1 MMSDGDR
8 LNAENLVE
16 VHKAHGEWEGNL
28 LVGYL
33 RDNGVEATLQEPASI
48 APLNVAESMTGSD
61 KVCGI
66 FVLDHDSKRAS
77 ELVKEFLS
85 AAADEG
91 VLEENAAEQLH
102 VDKETITRLR
112 GAVQEER
119 KTFEF
124 LAWSG
129 VVFLGAA
136 ALLWA
141 TWPAWLRVG
150 PPAPG
155 FRWVMVIL
163 LALGAVI
170 AGAWSSR
177 RS

>member
-1 MMSDGDR
+1 MSDTDR
-8 LNAENLVE
+8 LNSEYLVE
-16 VHKAHGEWEGNL
+16 VHKARGEWEGNL

-48 APLNVAESMTGSD
+48 APLDSAETMTGTD

-66 FVLDHDSKRAS
+66 FVLDHDRKKAS

-85 AAADEG
+85 AAADDS
-91 VLEENAAEQLH
+91 VLEETAAEQLH
-102 VDKETITRLR
+102 VDKEKIARLR
-112 GAVQEER
+112 GELQEER

-129 VVFLGAA
+129 VMFLGAA
-136 ALLWA
+136 SLLWA
-141 TWPAWLRVG
+141 TWPAWLKVE
-150 PPAPG
+150 PPAPE

-163 LALGAVI
+163 LALGAVM

-177 RS
+177 SS